1 MSNLFISD
9 PIFSPKQ
16 KKTMV
21 FCYQNCSDLLWEK
34 VKNLQKKIKV
44 TRTIYRTRAI
54 LTRGLYIFYP
64 IFQFGL

>member
-16 KKTMV
+16 KKN
-21 FCYQNCSDLLWEK
+21 YGILLPKLFWPTVRKGQEFAKK
-34 VKNLQKKIKV
+34 VKV